1 MEYAIAILFIAAVYV
16 AVPKRTRREDPL
28 DRGPA
33 VAEQPRRGPRIN
45 HKVKDAAW
53 AEQYVSKVATSGNE
67 PLRDEDVRKLYTE
80 IVTNDELNGEA
91 KYYMLDGLL
100 QRTANDHLR
109 GMSADVLEEISN
121 ESIALTHPEWHGRHG
136 DWHSVKGQ

>member
-28 DRGPA
+28 HRGPA
-33 VAEQPRRGPRIN
+33 VAAQPRRGPTIN
-45 HKVKDAAW
+45 ERMKDAAW
-53 AEQYVSKVATSGNE
+53 ADAHVSFVATSGDQ
-67 PLRDEDVRKLYTE
+67 PLTDSDVRKLLAE
-80 IVTNDELNGEA
+80 IVSNDELTNQT
-91 KYYMLDGLL
+91 KHYLLDGLS
-100 QRTANDHLR
+100 QRTENDHIH
-109 GMSADVLEEISN
+109 GMSAGVLEEISN